1 MVDDVKEVQ
10 MLSERGFTL
19 IELMISLVI
28 SSVIV
33 AAGYT
38 ILTTTSKATISNE
51 RAVGTQQNIR
61 VAMETLARDIK
72 QAGFGMPKAP
82 NTPVGGTAGNCA
94 TGVTGMTS
102 AGIRP
107 VDNNS
112 AIPLNAVNDT
122 GADTISLVVPR
133 TNPTN
138 GAVLG
143 WVLTSPAPSAGA
155 GSFTTITL
163 TASAV
168 SEMVAEGMANGSGAY
183 VSLGGVLTLPVTSSS
198 GATIT
203 LGSPTYAPINFP
215 GSLVPGLGTQVYLL
229 QCVTYQVATPAQV
242 LITPNLCGGSA
253 GPCLTRTVDSG
264 TAPTITT
271 SLVDGVEDL
280 QFAYG
285 CDGCNGTI
293 NSGIPNNIIDDFN
306 GNNTFDVADFQT
318 NRVWAFGTFDPAT
331 IRLAQINIVARQTAI
346 DQGTGEGIQ
355 AGTLSTPTQVSDHLP
370 SNDAGYNAAT
380 YQSFRR
386 RFLTRTVDT
395 RNIQ

>member
-1 MVDDVKEVQ
+1 MDDVKNVRVQ
-10 MLSERGFTL
+10 SERGFTL
-19 IELMISLVI
+19 IELMISIVI

-38 ILTTTSKATISNE
+38 VLTTTHKATISNE
-51 RAVGTQQNIR
+51 RAVGTQQNVR
-61 VAMETLARDIK
+61 VAMELIARDIK
-72 QAGFGMPKAP
+72 QAGFGMPMAP

-94 TGVTGMTS
+94 TGATGTTT
-102 AGIRP
+102 AAIRP

-112 AIPLNAVNDT
+112 AIPLTAVNDT

-133 TNPTN
+133 TNATN

-155 GSFTTITL
+155 GSFTTISL
-163 TASAV
+163 SGTAV
-168 SEMVAEGMANGSGAY
+168 TEMVAEGMADGSGAY

-215 GSLVPGLGTQVYLL
+215 GSVTPGLGTQVYLL
-229 QCVTYQVATPAQV
+229 QCVTYSVANGAAA
-242 LITPNLCGGSA
+242 CGSA

-264 TAPTITT
+264 TAPTVTT

-280 QFAYG
+280 QFAFG
-285 CDGCNGTI
+285 CDGCNTAI
-293 NSGIPNNIIDDFN
+293 KSGVPDGVIDDFN
-306 GNNTFDVADFQT
+306 ASNTFDVADFQT

-346 DQGTGEGIQ
+346 DQGTGEGIG
-355 AGTLSTPTQVSDHLP
+355 AGALSAPLQVSDHLP
-370 SNDAGYNAAT
+370 SNDAGYAAAN

-386 RFLTRTVDT
+386 RILTRTVDT
-395 RNIQ
+395 RNMQ

>member
-1 MVDDVKEVQ
+1 VDDVKNVRVQ
-10 MLSERGFTL
+10 SERGFTL
-19 IELMISLVI
+19 IELMISIVI

-38 ILTTTSKATISNE
+38 VLTTTHKATISNE
-51 RAVGTQQNIR
+51 RAVGTQQNVR
-61 VAMETLARDIK
+61 VAMELIARDIK
-72 QAGFGMPKAP
+72 QAGFGMPMAP

-94 TGVTGMTS
+94 TDATGTTT
-102 AGIRP
+102 AAIRP

-112 AIPLNAVNDT
+112 AIPLTAVNDT

-133 TNPTN
+133 TNATN

-155 GSFTTITL
+155 GSFTTISL
-163 TASAV
+163 SGTAV
-168 SEMVAEGMANGSGAY
+168 TEMVAEGMADGSGAY

-203 LGSPTYAPINFP
+203 LGSPTYAPINFT
-215 GSLVPGLGTQVYLL
+215 GSVTPGLGTQVYLL
-229 QCVTYQVATPAQV
+229 QCVTYSVATGAAA
-242 LITPNLCGGSA
+242 CGSA

-264 TAPTITT
+264 TAPTVTT

-280 QFAYG
+280 QFAFG
-285 CDGCNGTI
+285 CDGCNTTI
-293 NSGIPNNIIDDFN
+293 KAGVPDGVIDDFN
-306 GNNTFDVADFQT
+306 ASNTFDVADFQT

-346 DQGTGEGIQ
+346 DQGTGEGIG
-355 AGTLSTPTQVSDHLP
+355 AGALSAPLQVSDHLP
-370 SNDAGYNAAT
+370 SNDAGYAAAN

-386 RFLTRTVDT
+386 RILTRTVDT
-395 RNIQ
+395 RNMQ

>member
-1 MVDDVKEVQ
+1 VRV
-10 MLSERGFTL
+10 LCERGFTL
-19 IELMISLVI
+19 IELMISIVI

-38 ILTTTSKATISNE
+38 VLTTTHRATISNE

-61 VAMETLARDIK
+61 VAMELIARDIK
-72 QAGFGMPKAP
+72 QAGFGMPVAP

-94 TGVTGMTS
+94 PGGTS
-102 AGIRP
+102 AAIRP

-112 AIPLNAVNDT
+112 AIPLTAVNDT

-138 GAVLG
+138 GAIPG
-143 WVLTSPAPSAGA
+143 WVLSSAAPSGGA
-155 GSFTTITL
+155 GSFNTITL
-163 TASAV
+163 SGTAV
-168 SEMVAEGMANGSGAY
+168 TEMQNEGMQNGSGAY
-183 VSLGGVLTLPVTSSS
+183 VSLGGVVTVPVTSSS

-215 GSLVPGLGTQVYLL
+215 AGTQVYLL
-229 QCVTYQVATPAQV
+229 QCVTYQVATGAA
-242 LITPNLCGGSA
+242 NCGSA

-264 TAPTITT
+264 TAATVTT

-285 CDGCNGTI
+285 CDGCNTTI
-293 NSGIPNNIIDDFN
+293 NAGVPNSVIDDFN
-306 GNNTFDVADFQT
+306 ANNTFDVADFQT
-318 NRVWAFGTFDPAT
+318 NRVWAVGTFDPAT
-331 IRLAQINIVARQTAI
+331 IRLVQINVVARQTAI

-355 AGTLSTPTQVSDHLP
+355 AGALSTPLQVSDHLS
-370 SNDAGYNAAT
+370 SNDAGYVPAT

-395 RNIQ
+395 RNMQ

>member
-1 MVDDVKEVQ
+1 VDHVKDVRV
-10 MLSERGFTL
+10 LCERGFTL
-19 IELMISLVI
+19 IELMISIVI

-38 ILTTTSKATISNE
+38 VLTTTHKATISNE

-61 VAMETLARDIK
+61 VAMELLARDIK
-72 QAGFGMPKAP
+72 QAGFGMPMAP

-94 TGVTGMTS
+94 TGATGTTT
-102 AGIRP
+102 AAIRP

-112 AIPLNAVNDT
+112 AIPLTAVNDT

-133 TNPTN
+133 TNSTN
-138 GAVLG
+138 GAITG
-143 WVLTSPAPSAGA
+143 WVLASAAPSAGA

-163 TASAV
+163 TSTAV
-168 SEMVAEGMANGSGAY
+168 TEMVTEGMANGSGAY
-183 VSLGGVLTLPVTSSS
+183 VSLGGVLTVPVTSSS

-203 LGSPTYAPINFP
+203 LGSPTYAPINF
-215 GSLVPGLGTQVYLL
+215 SAGTQVYLL
-229 QCVTYQVATPAQV
+229 QCVTYSVATGAAA
-242 LITPNLCGGSA
+242 CGSA

-264 TAPTITT
+264 TAPAVTT

-280 QFAYG
+280 QFAYA
-285 CDGCNGTI
+285 CDGCNTTI
-293 NSGIPNNIIDDFN
+293 KAGIPDGVIDDFN

-355 AGTLSTPTQVSDHLP
+355 AGALSTPLQVSDHLP
-370 SNDAGYNAAT
+370 SNDAGYAAAT

-395 RNIQ
+395 RNMQ

>member
-1 MVDDVKEVQ
+1 VDHVKDVRV
-10 MLSERGFTL
+10 LCERGFTL
-19 IELMISLVI
+19 IELLISIVI
-28 SSVIV
+28 SSVII
-33 AAGYT
+33 AGGYT
-38 ILTTTSKATISNE
+38 VLTTTHRATISTE

-61 VAMETLARDIK
+61 VAMELIARDIK
-72 QAGFGMPKAP
+72 QAGFGMPMAP
-82 NTPVGGTAGNCA
+82 DLPVGGTAGNCA
-94 TGVTGMTS
+94 TGATGTT
-102 AGIRP
+102 AAAIRP

-112 AIPLNAVNDT
+112 AIPLTAVNDT
-122 GADTISLVVPR
+122 GADTISR

-138 GAVLG
+138 GAIPG
-143 WVLTSPAPSAGA
+143 WVLASAAPSGGAGA
-155 GSFTTITL
+155 FTTITL
-163 TASAV
+163 TGTAV
-168 SEMVAEGMANGSGAY
+168 TEMVAEGMQNGSGAY
-183 VSLGGVLTLPVTSSS
+183 ISLGGVRTLPVTSSS

-203 LGSPTYAPINFP
+203 LGAPTYAPINFP
-215 GSLVPGLGTQVYLL
+215 AGTQVYLL
-229 QCVTYQVATPAQV
+229 QCVTYQVATGAA
-242 LITPNLCGGSA
+242 NCGSA

-285 CDGCNGTI
+285 CDGCNTTI
-293 NSGIPNNIIDDFN
+293 KSGIPDGVIDDFN
-306 GNNTFDVADFQT
+306 GNNTFDIADFQT

-355 AGTLSTPTQVSDHLP
+355 AGSLSTPIQVSDHLP
-370 SNDAGYNAAT
+370 SNDAGYAAAT

-395 RNIQ
+395 RNMQ

>member
-1 MVDDVKEVQ
+1 MERCTVDHVKDVRVQ
-10 MLSERGFTL
+10 CERGFTL
-19 IELMISLVI
+19 IELMISVVI

-38 ILTTTSKATISNE
+38 VLTTTHRATISNE

-61 VAMETLARDIK
+61 VAMELIARDIK
-72 QAGFGMPKAP
+72 QAGFGMPMAP

-94 TGVTGMTS
+94 PGLT
-102 AGIRP
+102 AAAIRP

-112 AIPLNAVNDT
+112 AIPLTAVNDT

-133 TNPTN
+133 TNPS
-138 GAVLG
+138 
-143 WVLTSPAPSAGA
+143 WVLTAAAPAGGA

-163 TASAV
+163 TGTAV
-168 SEMVAEGMANGSGAY
+168 TEMVTEGMQNGSGAY
-183 VSLGGVLTLPVTSSS
+183 VSLGGVVTVPVTSTS

-203 LGSPTYAPINFP
+203 LGSPTYAPLNFRI
-215 GSLVPGLGTQVYLL
+215 GTQVYLL
-229 QCVTYQVATPAQV
+229 QCVTYQVATGVA
-242 LITPNLCGGSA
+242 NCDSA

-264 TAPTITT
+264 TAPTVTT

-280 QFAYG
+280 QIAYG
-285 CDGCNGTI
+285 CDGCNAAI
-293 NSGIPNNIIDDFN
+293 NGGVPNGVIDDFN

-318 NRVWAFGTFDPAT
+318 NRVWGFGTFDPAT
-331 IRLAQINIVARQTAI
+331 IRLAQINIVARQTVI

-355 AGTLSTPTQVSDHLP
+355 AGALSTPLQVSDHLP
-370 SNDAGYNAAT
+370 SNDAGYVPAT

-386 RFLTRTVDT
+386 RYLTRTVET
-395 RNIQ
+395 RNMQ

>member
-1 MVDDVKEVQ
+1 MERCTVDHVKDVRV
-10 MLSERGFTL
+10 LCERGFTL
-19 IELMISLVI
+19 IELMISIVI

-38 ILTTTSKATISNE
+38 VMTTTHKATISNE
-51 RAVGTQQNIR
+51 RAAGTQQNIR
-61 VAMETLARDIK
+61 VAMELIARDIK
-72 QAGFGMPKAP
+72 QAGFGMPMAP

-94 TGVTGMTS
+94 PGGTT
-102 AGIRP
+102 AAIRP

-112 AIPLNAVNDT
+112 AIPLTAVNDT

-138 GAVLG
+138 GAIPG
-143 WVLTSPAPSAGA
+143 WVLASAAPAAGA

-163 TASAV
+163 ANTAV
-168 SEMVAEGMANGSGAY
+168 TEMVNDGMQNGSGAY
-183 VSLGGVLTLPVTSSS
+183 VSLGGVVTVPVTSSS

-203 LGSPTYAPINFP
+203 LGNPTFAPINFP
-215 GSLVPGLGTQVYLL
+215 VGTQVYLL
-229 QCVTYQVATPAQV
+229 QGVTYQVATGAA
-242 LITPNLCGGSA
+242 NCGSA

-264 TAPTITT
+264 TAPTVTT

-280 QFAYG
+280 QFSFA
-285 CDGCNGTI
+285 CDGCNTTI
-293 NSGIPNNIIDDFN
+293 NAGVPNRVIDDFN
-306 GNNTFDVADFQT
+306 SNNTFDVADFQT

-331 IRLAQINIVARQTAI
+331 IRLVQINIVARQTAI

-355 AGTLSTPTQVSDHLP
+355 AGALSAPVQVSDHLP
-370 SNDAGYNAAT
+370 SNDAGYAAVT

-395 RNIQ
+395 RNMQ

>member
-1 MVDDVKEVQ
+1 MKDVRV
-10 MLSERGFTL
+10 LCERGFTL
-19 IELMISLVI
+19 IELLISIVI

-33 AAGYT
+33 AGGYT
-38 ILTTTSKATISNE
+38 ILTTTHRATISNE

-61 VAMETLARDIK
+61 VAMELIARDIK
-72 QAGFGMPKAP
+72 QAGFGMPMAP
-82 NTPVGGTAGNCA
+82 DLPVGGTAGNCA
-94 TGVTGMTS
+94 TGATGTT
-102 AGIRP
+102 AAAIRP

-112 AIPLNAVNDT
+112 AIPLTAVNDT

-138 GAVLG
+138 GAIPG
-143 WVLTSPAPSAGA
+143 WVLASAAPSGGA

-163 TASAV
+163 TAAAIT
-168 SEMVAEGMANGSGAY
+168 EMVAEGMQNGSGAY
-183 VSLGGVLTLPVTSSS
+183 ISLGGVRTLPVTSSS

-203 LGSPTYAPINFP
+203 LGTPTYAPINFP
-215 GSLVPGLGTQVYLL
+215 AGTQVYLL
-229 QCVTYQVATPAQV
+229 QCVTYQVATGAA
-242 LITPNLCGGSA
+242 NCGSA
-253 GPCLTRTVDSG
+253 GSCLTRTVDSG

-285 CDGCNGTI
+285 CDGCNTTI
-293 NSGIPNNIIDDFN
+293 KAGVPDGVIDDFN
-306 GNNTFDVADFQT
+306 GNNTFDIADFQT

-346 DQGTGEGIQ
+346 DQGIGEGIQ
-355 AGTLSTPTQVSDHLP
+355 VGSLSTPIQVSDHLP
-370 SNDAGYNAAT
+370 SNDAGYAAAT

-395 RNIQ
+395 RNMQ

>member
-1 MVDDVKEVQ
+1 MKDARV
-10 MLSERGFTL
+10 LCERGFTL
-19 IELMISLVI
+19 IELLIAIVI

-33 AAGYT
+33 AGGYT
-38 ILTTTSKATISNE
+38 VLTATNRATISNE

-61 VAMETLARDIK
+61 VAMELIARDIK
-72 QAGFGMPKAP
+72 QAGFGMPMAP
-82 NTPVGGTAGNCA
+82 DLPVGGTAGNCA
-94 TGVTGMTS
+94 TGATGTT
-102 AGIRP
+102 AAAIRP

-112 AIPLNAVNDT
+112 AIPLTAVNDT

-138 GAVLG
+138 GAIPG
-143 WVLTSPAPSAGA
+143 WVLASAAPSGGA

-163 TASAV
+163 TATAV
-168 SEMVAEGMANGSGAY
+168 TEMVAEGMQNGSGAY
-183 VSLGGVLTLPVTSSS
+183 VSLGGVRTLPVTSSS

-203 LGSPTYAPINFP
+203 LGTPTYAPLNFP
-215 GSLVPGLGTQVYLL
+215 AGTQVYLL
-229 QCVTYQVATPAQV
+229 QCVTYQVATGAA
-242 LITPNLCGGSA
+242 NCGSA

-285 CDGCNGTI
+285 CDGCNTTI
-293 NSGIPNNIIDDFN
+293 KAGVPDGVIDDFN
-306 GNNTFDVADFQT
+306 GNNTFDIADFQT
-318 NRVWAFGTFDPAT
+318 NRVWSFGTFDPAT
-331 IRLAQINIVARQTAI
+331 IRLAQINVVARQTAV

-355 AGTLSTPTQVSDHLP
+355 AGSLSTPIQVSDHLP
-370 SNDAGYNAAT
+370 SNDAGYAAAT

-395 RNIQ
+395 

>member
-1 MVDDVKEVQ
+1 MERCTVDDLKEER
-10 MLSERGFTL
+10 MLCERGFTL
-19 IELMISLVI
+19 IELMISIVISLVI
-28 SSVIV
+28 IV
-33 AAGYT
+33 AGYT
-38 ILTTTSKATISNE
+38 ILTATNRATISNE

-61 VAMETLARDIK
+61 VAMELIARDIK
-72 QAGFGMPKAP
+72 QAGFGMPIAP

-94 TGVTGMTS
+94 TGTTN
-102 AGIRP
+102 AAIRP

-112 AIPLNAVNDT
+112 AIPLTAVNDT

-138 GAVLG
+138 GAIPG
-143 WVLTSPAPSAGA
+143 WVLANAAPTGGA

-163 TASAV
+163 TATAV
-168 SEMVAEGMANGSGAY
+168 TEMQNEGMQNNSGAY
-183 VSLGGVLTLPVTSSS
+183 ISLGGVITVPVTSSV

-203 LGSPTYAPINFP
+203 LGTPTYAPINFP
-215 GSLVPGLGTQVYLL
+215 AGTQVYLL
-229 QCVTYQVATPAQV
+229 QCVTYQVATGAA
-242 LITPNLCGGSA
+242 NCGSA

-264 TAPTITT
+264 TAPAITT

-293 NSGIPNNIIDDFN
+293 NSGIPDGVIDDFN
-306 GNNTFDVADFQT
+306 ANNTFDVADFQT

-346 DQGTGEGIQ
+346 DQGTGEGILPG
-355 AGTLSTPTQVSDHLP
+355 AFSTPLQVSDHLP
-370 SNDAGYNAAT
+370 SNDPGYAAAT
-380 YQSFRR
+380 YNSFRR

-395 RNIQ
+395 RNMQ